1 MGKGLFDSVL
11 DGWPEGTGKEGTPH
25 PWPVLHT
32 LNREY
37 HCAVCPEN
45 DSGGLVLYPDAGLL
59 ASEKTAALCFAEE
72 NLPVLLEELCL
83 EHLPRR
89 VRLARKGESPESG
102 SSKTPARE
110 TACKMGAA

>member
-37 HCAVCPEN
+37 HCAAWPE
-45 DSGGLVLYPDAGLL
+45 DDGGGLVLYPDAGLL
-59 ASEKTAALCFAEE
+59 ASEKTAALRFAQD
-72 NLPVLLEELCL
+72 NLPALLRDMCL

-89 VRLARKGESPESG
+89 VRLAHRSTVESA
-102 SSKTPARE
+102 ARE
-110 TACKMGAA
+110 KACKRGRHDDCR